1 MVVTARLFCSDRH
14 CAAMY
19 EARGPIEELEALV
32 CSCGAGLAIVGW
44 PEPVEAPGGD
54 DGFEMLPL
62 AA

>member
-1 MVVTARLFCSDRH
+1 
-14 CAAMY
+14 MY
-19 EARGPIEELEALV
+19 EANGPIEELEVLV

-44 PEPVEAPGGD
+44 PEPVEAPGRD